1 MGREAGDHQDQ
12 QSLFDVV
19 GITCPECD
27 EYWEEIEPRLAQC
40 PRCYHEFEVDDQ
52 TSGDDFVSSEPDPFE
67 SQEFT
72 PLIETA
78 GPLIYRN
85 NGFRLTGLPVTASKR
100 KVKDFEKLAKVGR
113 ATGLKRGPLPLT
125 PALTQDENAIKSAVE
140 RLKDSDLRFVD
151 EFFWFW
157 PYEWNQP
164 IEDDLLAAL
173 SRGDIDGAADILIK
187 EERLYQRK
195 KVATHNLAV
204 LFHAAALDLEFESE
218 SRRLAAEEVKKR
230 DVYWLQAFG
239 YWEAL
244 IANKGFWKDFS
255 SRIAQLED
263 PRFSV
268 GQIKGSL
275 PLALTRIVANLAT
288 RAAEKDDFS
297 RAIFYI
303 HLISGSDIYWEITS
317 KAIVPFVRQL
327 CERIKALCKGA
338 KDEAHRDHPR
348 ANVSVGNL
356 LAQAVPLI
364 EAMRYLLN
372 GKAAVDTQLLVDACG
387 EVVSTAHIALM
398 SFGHKAKGWEACAPY
413 IERALSIAT
422 NDDMRE
428 RITHLLS
435 ALRERIEIERQKADF
450 ERRASWM
457 DDLLREIR
465 GILKSS
471 LAPEA
476 QFGKLREIAHPRL
489 DFIKQEWGETS
500 SAYPAAC
507 DALVEGIRSV
517 ALKLRNYAGQYQL
530 ALDATSLALN
540 LCRNRALK
548 ERLRTEHSEITKEQ
562 LRRLEVIMESVKA
575 HLGGL
580 KEQIDGDAATLR
592 RYKLNSDP
600 GYGVDRNSYYNTRAR
615 HNSLI
620 EEHTRLLA
628 EYHSI
633 ADKYNALIRDANEN
647 ESKYN

>member
-244 IANKGFWKDFS
+244 IANKGLWKDFS

-317 KAIVPFVRQL
+317 KA
-327 CERIKALCKGA
+327 
-338 KDEAHRDHPR
+338 
-348 ANVSVGNL
+348 
-356 LAQAVPLI
+356 
-364 EAMRYLLN
+364 
-372 GKAAVDTQLLVDACG
+372 
-387 EVVSTAHIALM
+387 
-398 SFGHKAKGWEACAPY
+398 
-413 IERALSIAT
+413 
-422 NDDMRE
+422 
-428 RITHLLS
+428 
-435 ALRERIEIERQKADF
+435 
-450 ERRASWM
+450 
-457 DDLLREIR
+457 
-465 GILKSS
+465 
-471 LAPEA
+471 
-476 QFGKLREIAHPRL
+476 
-489 DFIKQEWGETS
+489 
-500 SAYPAAC
+500 
-507 DALVEGIRSV
+507 
-517 ALKLRNYAGQYQL
+517 
-530 ALDATSLALN
+530 
-540 LCRNRALK
+540 
-548 ERLRTEHSEITKEQ
+548 
-562 LRRLEVIMESVKA
+562 
-575 HLGGL
+575 
-580 KEQIDGDAATLR
+580 
-592 RYKLNSDP
+592 
-600 GYGVDRNSYYNTRAR
+600 
-615 HNSLI
+615 
-620 EEHTRLLA
+620 
-628 EYHSI
+628 
-633 ADKYNALIRDANEN
+633 
-647 ESKYN
+647 